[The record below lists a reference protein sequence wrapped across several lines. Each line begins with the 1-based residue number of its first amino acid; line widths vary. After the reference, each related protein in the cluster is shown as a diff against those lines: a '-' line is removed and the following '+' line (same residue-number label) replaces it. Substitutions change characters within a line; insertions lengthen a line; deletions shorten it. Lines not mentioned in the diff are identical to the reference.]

1 VEIKVFASGLWVIVL
16 EMCVA
21 FGLAVFIVWWT
32 WPRKKAQPPSA
43 AGEDKNGKQQD
54 RTPR

>member
-43 AGEDKNGKQQD
+43 AGEDKNVDQQD
-54 RTPR
+54 RKPR